1 MSALL
6 VLDSALTDDTVVYRT
21 LDFFGASKIFTSSQL
36 MFSRADTFSDR
47 NEGVGR
53 LLAQLEVSRP
63 RGCGRMGWH
72 NDETARGQH
81 ELVKRSHFISCWSLI
96 PESVAMW
103 SLYSPD
109 YCSVRISTTIAK
121 LRVVVNNLLEK
132 YSLAHLTESNLGQ
145 RIVVSAEGRIAPVT
159 YASLAGISK
168 RVSLR
173 VKAHARLVDRYA
185 RHNRKMPDL
194 MDVDPRYYQ
203 RENQRR
209 FVELETTFNLKD
221 SSFQHE
227 AEVRLAVRLGEETC
241 SKAVLEK
248 RALLNPSHQ
257 YHSIM
262 KEYLRAWGYVTSDAL
277 PEREFVSCPADL
289 IESVAVDPRCPPH
302 KAEFI
307 RDWFEKGGMSIV
319 KSDCFG
325 YIPDSF
331 SIYPER

>member
-6 VLDSALTDDTVVYRT
+6 VLDPTLSDDTVVYRT
-21 LDFFGASKIFTSSQL
+21 LDFFGASRILTSNQL
-36 MFSRADTFSDR
+36 MFSRADRFSDR

-63 RGCGRMGWH
+63 RGCGGMGWH
-72 NDETARGQH
+72 NDETARVQH
-81 ELVKRSHFISCWSLI
+81 ERVKRSHFISCWSQI

-109 YCSVRISTTIAK
+109 HCSVRIATTIGK
-121 LRVVVNNLLEK
+121 LCVVVENLLEK
-132 YSLAHLTESNLGQ
+132 YSIGHLTESNLDQ
-145 RIVVSAEGRIAPVT
+145 RVVVSVEGRIAPVT

-168 RVSLR
+168 HISLR
-173 VKAHARLVDRYA
+173 VKAHARLVERYA
-185 RHNRKMPDL
+185 RNNRKMPDL

-203 RENQRR
+203 REKQRR
-209 FVELETTFNLKD
+209 LIELETTFNLKD
-221 SSFQHE
+221 SSFKHE
-227 AEVRLAVRLGEETC
+227 AEVRLAVRLGEENC
-241 SKAVLEK
+241 SKVVLEE
-248 RALLNPSHQ
+248 RVMLNPNHQ
-257 YHSIM
+257 YHSIG
-262 KEYLRAWGYVTSDAL
+262 KEILRAWGYVTSDAL

-307 RDWFEKGGMSIV
+307 REWFEKGGVSIV
-319 KSDCFG
+319 QSECFG

-331 SIYPER
+331 SVYPDK

>member
-1 MSALL
+1 MSDLLELDPALP
-6 VLDSALTDDTVVYRT
+6 DDTVVYRT
-21 LDFFGASKIFTSSQL
+21 LDFFGASKILTSNQL

-63 RGCGRMGWH
+63 RGCFGMGWH
-72 NDETARGQH
+72 NDETARVQH
-81 ELVKRSHFISCWSLI
+81 ERVKRSHFISCWSLN

-121 LRVVVNNLLEK
+121 LRVAVENLLEK
-132 YSLAHLTESNLGQ
+132 YSMAHLTESNLGQ
-145 RIVVSAEGRIAPVT
+145 RVVISTEGRIAPVT

-168 RVSLR
+168 RISLR

-185 RHNRKMPDL
+185 RNNRKMPDL

-203 RENQRR
+203 REEQRR
-209 FVELETTFNLKD
+209 FVELQTTFNLKD

-227 AEVRLAVRLGEETC
+227 AEVRLVVRLGEETC
-241 SKAVLEK
+241 SKAVLEE
-248 RALLNPSHQ
+248 RALLNPGHQ

-262 KEYLRAWGYVTSDAL
+262 KENLRAWGSVTNVML
-277 PEREFVSCPADL
+277 PERDFVSCPANL

-307 RDWFEKGGMSIV
+307 RDWFERGGVSIV
-319 KSDCFG
+319 ESDCFG

-331 SIYPER
+331 SVYPDR